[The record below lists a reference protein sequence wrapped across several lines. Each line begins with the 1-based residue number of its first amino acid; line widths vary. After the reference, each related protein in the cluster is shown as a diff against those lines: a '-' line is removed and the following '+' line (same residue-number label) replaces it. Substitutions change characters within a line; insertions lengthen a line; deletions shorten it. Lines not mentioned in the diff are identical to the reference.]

1 MDLILVIDDNDA
13 MCRTIS
19 RMLSRHGFGVVTSPN
34 GHDALKLCAE
44 HSPVMVITDL
54 IMPRKE
60 GIETIRAIRVHHP
73 AIPILAI
80 SGGGMI
86 NETELLHL
94 ASGLGAQE
102 TLAKP
107 FTHAQLIAK
116 VERCL
121 GHPIRN
127 VDTSTEDRGVNDVHP
142 AREPLKT

>member
-1 MDLILVIDDNDA
+1 MDLILVIDDDDA

-19 RMLSRHGFGVVTSPN
+19 RMLSRHGFGVITSSN
-34 GHDALKLCAE
+34 GQDALKLCVQ
-44 HSPVMVITDL
+44 HHPCMVITDL

-60 GIETIRAIRVHHP
+60 GIETIRALRGKDP
-73 AIPILAI
+73 AMPILAI

-94 ASGLGAQE
+94 ASGLGASE

-107 FTHAQLIAK
+107 FTHGQLIAK

-121 GHPIRN
+121 GRSVAPEIHGEAEL
-127 VDTSTEDRGVNDVHP
+127 TP
-142 AREPLKT
+142 ARIAAGT

>member
-19 RMLSRHGFGVVTSPN
+19 RMLSRHGFGVITSSN
-34 GHDALKLCAE
+34 GQDAVKLCAQ
-44 HSPVMVITDL
+44 HSPCMVITDL

-60 GIETIRAIRVHHP
+60 GIETIRALGAKFP
-73 AIPILAI
+73 MIPILAI

-86 NETELLHL
+86 NEQELLHL
-94 ASGLGAQE
+94 ASGLGANE

-107 FTHAQLIAK
+107 FTHGQLIAK

-121 GHPIRN
+121 GHPVPGGGTAEN
-127 VDTSTEDRGVNDVHP
+127 WSETDRAP
-142 AREPLKT
+142 AHVTLKT